1 MGKNRILPFF
11 IFVLII
17 ALMFCAVACES
28 GSGKEVDVLSK
39 YNFTAD
45 NIVEIGYAKG
55 INFDGGTVYGNMTV
69 KCVKEGDER
78 IVELAKVW
86 QNLQEDAVF
95 IDKHK
100 NLDPMS
106 TKNEAY
112 YVCVFK
118 DGSYVRLGYY
128 GGNFLHNGGEYTIEN
143 KEVFDTFSAA
153 MVNALK
159 DVEYNE
165 TPAFAE

>member
-1 MGKNRILPFF
+1 MNKYLKITFY
-11 IFVLII
+11 VLLLI
-17 ALMFCAVACES
+17 ALTVCTVACES
-28 GSGKEVDVLSK
+28 GSGKEVDILSK
-39 YNFTAD
+39 YNFSAD

-55 INFDGGTVYGNMTV
+55 IKSDGGTVYGNMTV
-69 KCVKEGDER
+69 KCVKEGDGR
-78 IVELAKVW
+78 IEELAKAW
-86 QNLQEDAVF
+86 QTLQENAVF

-106 TKNEAY
+106 TKSEAY

-118 DGSYVRLGYY
+118 DGSFVRLGYY

-153 MVNALK
+153 IANALK